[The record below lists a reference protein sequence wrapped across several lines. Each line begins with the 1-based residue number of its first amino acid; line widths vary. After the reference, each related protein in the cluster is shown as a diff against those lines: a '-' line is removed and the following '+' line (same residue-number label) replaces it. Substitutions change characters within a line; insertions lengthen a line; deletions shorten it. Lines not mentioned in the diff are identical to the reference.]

1 MPEPEPEA
9 APAWP
14 ESYAEAARKIT
25 EATAGNTRAWDR
37 LALMVDTYGHRL
49 SGSKALESAIAWT
62 LEIME
67 ADGLENVRKEK
78 VMVPHW
84 VRGKESAR
92 VVGPVKRDLVILGL
106 GGTVGTGAR
115 GIKAE
120 IITFDSLEALMAAGE
135 QDPKVAQGKIVVLN
149 QPMPPF
155 DPENMRDP
163 TGYGKTVVIR
173 SSGASTA
180 AKFGAKAVLVRSV
193 TAHSLRTPHTGAL
206 QYEEGVKKI
215 PAAAVTPA
223 DAEFLVRLAKRGP
236 TKVELKLGGKTLRD
250 AESGNAIAEIVGR
263 EKPEE
268 IVVIGGH
275 IDSWDV
281 GDGAT
286 DDGSGC
292 LMAMEAL
299 TLLKELGLR
308 PKRTIRVVLF
318 TNEENGLRGGKAYA
332 EAHKDE
338 VHVAAIE
345 ADIGAGAPM
354 GISMAAGEE
363 IVSSLAKY
371 APLFE
376 GMGVTHIMKGWG
388 GADIS
393 PLMAQGVLGM
403 GMRPDVSTYF
413 DLHHSPADTV
423 DKIDPANLERNAGAM
438 ALMAWI
444 LAERDEVAK
453 VDVSKQ
459 P

>member
-1 MPEPEPEA
+1 MPEPEPEP

-14 ESYAEAARKIT
+14 ASYAEAAQKIT
-25 EATAGNTRAWDR
+25 QATQGNTRAWDR
-37 LALMVDTYGHRL
+37 LAYMADTYGHRL
-49 SGSKALESAIAWT
+49 SGSKALEQAIDWT
-62 LEIME
+62 LETMR
-67 ADGLENVRKEK
+67 ADGHENVRREK

-92 VVGPVKRDLVILGL
+92 VTGPVERELVILGL
-106 GGTVGTGAR
+106 GGSVGTGRR
-115 GIKAE
+115 GVKAE
-120 IITFDSLEALMAAGE
+120 VITFESLDALVKAGE
-135 QDPKVAQGKIVVLN
+135 KDPKVADGKIVLLN
-149 QPMPPF
+149 QPMPAF
-155 DPENMRDP
+155 DPHNMQDP

-206 QYEEGVKKI
+206 RYEEGIKKI

-223 DAEFLVRLAKRGP
+223 DAEFLVRMAKRGA
-236 TKVELKLGGKTLRD
+236 TTVELKMGAKTLKD
-250 AESGNAIAEIVGR
+250 AESGNAIAEIKGR

-268 IVVIGGH
+268 VVVIGGH

-299 TLLKELGLR
+299 ALLRELGLQ

-318 TNEENGLRGGKAYA
+318 TNEENGLRGGKTYA
-332 EAHKDE
+332 EEHKDE
-338 VHVAAIE
+338 VHVGAIE

-354 GISMAAGEE
+354 GISMAAGDE
-363 IVSSLAKY
+363 VVASLAKY

-376 GMGVTHIMKGWG
+376 GLGVTHIMKGWG

-393 PLMAQGVLGM
+393 PLMATGVLGM

-423 DKIDPANLERNAGAM
+423 EKIDPARARRGGKGRATQAQRRSLV
-438 ALMAWI
+438 LP
-444 LAERDEVAK
+444 LA
-453 VDVSKQ
+453 
-459 P
+459 